1 MDKLAYHLN
10 KKKLPGK
17 TPGTY
22 LYYYPCDPADRP
34 NFYMGGK
41 AYAVIEVTEREW
53 QALRELDRLEYN
65 NTHRYL
71 RHTTPIR
78 YNVDEDA
85 LTPEQQ
91 EKRLDKSEPF
101 TDLIHDRLDEER
113 ALAALSKKQRH
124 IVYLYKRKD
133 MTQAEIA
140 EQLGV
145 TQGYV
150 SSVLQ
155 KAEDVILRYHG
166 GDDRD
171 LIAWQY
177 WEQFVKKGEMPQ
189 YTDVLL
195 EFVLRALLHDLTHIL
210 PWFYSLGEFM
220 RFLLKSYLFEND
232 KIAAEIKSYLASAED
247 EERTHFEE
255 YYGEQPELV
264 GGIYVRLRRE
274 VARRKEARLHHSDK
288 LYDGIASA
296 VRKVAERLH
305 MTAEE
310 YIKQRFYLFLAAWRN
325 KRITAFRKHFAKK

>member
-1 MDKLAYHLN
+1 MDKLSYHFN

-17 TPGTY
+17 APGAY

-53 QALRELDRLEYN
+53 QALHELNRLEYN

-78 YNVDEDA
+78 YNVDEDT
-85 LTPEQQ
+85 LTPKQQ

-124 IVYLYKRKD
+124 IVNLYKRKD
-133 MTQAEIA
+133 MPQAEIA
-140 EQLGV
+140 AQLGV
-145 TQGYV
+145 TQGYI

-177 WEQFVKKGEMPQ
+177 WEQFMKKGEMPQ

-195 EFVLRALLHDLTHIL
+195 EFILRALLPDFARIL

-220 RFLLKSYLFEND
+220 RFLLKSY
-232 KIAAEIKSYLASAED
+232 A
-247 EERTHFEE
+247 RTYQKDFYRKQLHRKLPHHF
-255 YYGEQPELV
+255 Q
-264 GGIYVRLRRE
+264 RL
-274 VARRKEARLHHSDK
+274 L
-288 LYDGIASA
+288 
-296 VRKVAERLH
+296 
-305 MTAEE
+305 
-310 YIKQRFYLFLAAWRN
+310 
-325 KRITAFRKHFAKK
+325 